1 MACES
6 IQRILFD
13 VDGAT
18 FGLDLW
24 AWVYHQILFE
34 LEPVVAVS
42 SGHGMSYMAR
52 DRRSNDMAEARSL
65 CCIVLLSQVQ
75 RVCFQAQENWN
86 FERAWSFLRNTI

>member
-52 DRRSNDMAEARSL
+52 DRRSTVRGCRKSRAEK
-65 CCIVLLSQVQ
+65 LL
-75 RVCFQAQENWN
+75 F
-86 FERAWSFLRNTI
+86 